1 MEKYR
6 LSIVDIIDE
15 SPNTKTYI
23 LERPETLTWDEG
35 SHIHLALEDYDKD
48 EVPNKA
54 LVRHMSIM
62 SNWDE
67 NKIAFTT
74 RFIEPHSPFKEGLVH
89 LTKGDHLK
97 VFKVNSRMT
106 LRREDRPLV
115 LISMGVGLATMRPLI
130 HRFHQDSKNI
140 PLLVNL
146 NVDAHAAHEKALYQD
161 EIEGLRNDRL
171 QLHWCKSRLELFYA
185 LECLNIEN
193 PIYYVVGSDLFLRTI
208 LKRLKVKGVSKD
220 SIVIDK
226 KSHMLDLYYE
236 F

>member
-15 SPNTKTYI
+15 CPNTKTYI
-23 LERPETLTWDEG
+23 LEKPENLTWDEG

-74 RFIEPHSPFKEGLVH
+74 RFSEPYSPFKSGLAH

-115 LISMGVGLATMRPLI
+115 LISMGVGLATMRPLM
-130 HRFHQDSKNI
+130 HRFHQNSTNI
-140 PLLVNL
+140 PMLVNM
-146 NVDAHAAHEKALYQD
+146 NVDAHEKALYQD
-161 EIEGLRNDRL
+161 ELEGLRNDCV
-171 QLHWCKSRLELFYA
+171 QLYWCKSRLELFNA
-185 LECLNIEN
+185 LERLNVEN

-208 LKRLKVKGVSKD
+208 LKRLKGKGVEKED
-220 SIVIDK
+220 IVIDK

>member
-6 LSIVDIIDE
+6 LSIVDIIEE

-23 LERPETLTWDEG
+23 LEKPESLTWDEG

-48 EVPNKA
+48 ELPNKA

-67 NKIAFTT
+67 DKLAFTT
-74 RFIEPHSPFKEGLVH
+74 RFIEPYSPFKLGLAH

-106 LRREDRPLV
+106 LRRENRPLV
-115 LISMGVGLATMRPLI
+115 LISMGVGLATMRPLV
-130 HRFHQDSKNI
+130 HRYHQDSTNI
-140 PLLVNL
+140 PLLVNM
-146 NVDAHAAHEKALYQD
+146 NVDAHEKALYQD
-161 EIEGLRNDRL
+161 ELEGLRNERI
-171 QLHWCKSRLELFYA
+171 QLNWCKSRLELFNA
-185 LECLNIEN
+185 LETLNTEN

-208 LKRLKVKGVSKD
+208 LKRLKAKGVSKD
-220 SIVIDK
+220 AIMIDK

>member
-1 MEKYR
+1 
-6 LSIVDIIDE
+6 
-15 SPNTKTYI
+15 
-23 LERPETLTWDEG
+23 
-35 SHIHLALEDYDKD
+35 
-48 EVPNKA
+48 
-54 LVRHMSIM
+54 MSIM

-74 RFIEPHSPFKEGLVH
+74 RFIEPHSPFKEGLAH

-130 HRFHQDSKNI
+130 HRFHQDSTNI
-140 PLLVNL
+140 PMLVNL
-146 NVDAHAAHEKALYQD
+146 NVDAHVAHEKALYQD
-161 EIEGLRNDRL
+161 ELEGLRNDRI
-171 QLHWCKSRLELFYA
+171 QLHWCKSRLELFSA
-185 LECLNIEN
+185 LETLSIDD

-208 LKRLKVKGVSKD
+208 LKRLKDKGVSKND
-220 SIVIDK
+220 IVIDK
-226 KSHMLDLYYE
+226 KSHILDLYYE

>member
-23 LERPETLTWDEG
+23 LEKPEELTWDEG
-35 SHIHLALEDYDKD
+35 SHIHCALEAYDND
-48 EVPNKA
+48 ELPNKA

-62 SNWDE
+62 SNSDE
-67 NKIAFTT
+67 NSLAFTT
-74 RFIEPHSPFKEGLVH
+74 RFQEPYSLFKEGLSK
-89 LTKGDHLK
+89 LKKGDHLK
-97 VFKVNSRMT
+97 VFKVNSRMH

-115 LISMGVGLATMRPLI
+115 LISMGVGLATIRPLL
-130 HRFHQDSKNI
+130 HRFHQDPTNI
-140 PLLVNL
+140 PSIVCL
-146 NVDAHAAHEKALYQD
+146 NVDAHEKALYQD
-161 EIEGLRNDRL
+161 ELEGLLNMRI
-171 QLHWCKSRLELFYA
+171 QLHWCKSRIELFNT
-185 LECLNIEN
+185 LDTVDIVD
-193 PIYYVVGSDLFLRTI
+193 PIYYVVGSDLFLRTL
-208 LKRLKVKGVSKD
+208 LKRLKAKGISKD

>member
-106 LRREDRPLV
+106 LRRENRPLILV
-115 LISMGVGLATMRPLI
+115 SMGVGLATMRPLI
-130 HRFHQDSKNI
+130 HRFHQDSTSI
-140 PLLVNL
+140 PMLVNL
-146 NVDAHAAHEKALYQD
+146 NVDAHEKALYQD

-171 QLHWCKSRLELFYA
+171 QLHWCKSRLELFNA

-208 LKRLKVKGVSKD
+208 LKRLKAKAVSKD
-220 SIVIDK
+220 AIVIDK

>member
-1 MEKYR
+1 MENYR

-23 LERPETLTWDEG
+23 LEKPESLTWDEG

-48 EVPNKA
+48 ELPNKD

-67 NKIAFTT
+67 NKLAFTT
-74 RFIEPHSPFKEGLVH
+74 RFTEPYSSFRLGLAQ

-97 VFKVNSRMT
+97 VFKISSRMT
-106 LRREDRPLV
+106 LRREERPLV

-130 HRFHQDSKNI
+130 LRFHQDSTNI

-146 NVDAHAAHEKALYQD
+146 NVDAHAAHEKALYQ
-161 EIEGLRNDRL
+161 EELEGLRNERI
-171 QLHWCKSRLELFYA
+171 QLHWCKSRLELFNA
-185 LECLNIEN
+185 LETLNIEN

-208 LKRLKVKGVSKD
+208 LKRLKAKGVSKEA
-220 SIVIDK
+220 IMIDK

>member
-23 LERPETLTWDEG
+23 LEKPESLTWDEG

-74 RFIEPHSPFKEGLVH
+74 RFVEPHSPFKEGLAH

-106 LRREDRPLV
+106 LRRENRPLV

-130 HRFHQDSKNI
+130 HRFHQDSTSI
-140 PLLVNL
+140 PMLVNL
-146 NVDAHAAHEKALYQD
+146 NVDANEKALYQD
-161 EIEGLRNDRL
+161 ELEGLRNGRL
-171 QLHWCKSRLELFYA
+171 QLHWCKSRLELFNA

-208 LKRLKVKGVSKD
+208 LKRLKAKGISKD
-220 SIVIDK
+220 DIVIDK

>member
-23 LERPETLTWDEG
+23 LEKPESLTWDEG

-74 RFIEPHSPFKEGLVH
+74 RFVEPHSPFKEGLAH

-97 VFKVNSRMT
+97 VFKVNSRKT
-106 LRREDRPLV
+106 LRRENRPLILV
-115 LISMGVGLATMRPLI
+115 SMGVGLATMRPLI
-130 HRFHQDSKNI
+130 HRFHQDSTSI
-140 PLLVNL
+140 PMLVNL
-146 NVDAHAAHEKALYQD
+146 NVDAHEKALYQD

-171 QLHWCKSRLELFYA
+171 QLHWCKSRLELFNA

-208 LKRLKVKGVSKD
+208 LKRLKAKGVSKD
-220 SIVIDK
+220 AIVIDK

>member
-106 LRREDRPLV
+106 LRRENRPLILV
-115 LISMGVGLATMRPLI
+115 SMGVGLATMRPLI
-130 HRFHQDSKNI
+130 HRFHQDSTSI
-140 PLLVNL
+140 PMLVNL
-146 NVDAHAAHEKALYQD
+146 NVDAHEKALYQD

-208 LKRLKVKGVSKD
+208 LKRLKAKAVSKD
-220 SIVIDK
+220 AIVIDK

>member
-15 SPNTKTYI
+15 RPNTKTYI
-23 LERPETLTWDEG
+23 LEKPSSMIWDEG
-35 SHIHLALEDYDKD
+35 SHIHLALEDYDKN

-67 NKIAFTT
+67 NKLAFTT
-74 RFIEPHSPFKEGLVH
+74 RFIEPISPFKEVLIR

-106 LRREDRPLV
+106 LRRKGRPLV
-115 LISMGVGLATMRPLI
+115 LISMGVGLATMRPLM
-130 HRFHQDSKNI
+130 HRFHQDPSNI
-140 PLLVNL
+140 PLLVNM
-146 NVDAHAAHEKALYQD
+146 NVDAHEKALYQD
-161 EIEGLRNDRL
+161 EMEGLRNERIK
-171 QLHWCKSRLELFYA
+171 LHWCKSRLELFNT
-185 LECLNIEN
+185 LETLNIES

-208 LKRLKVKGVSKD
+208 LKRLKAKAVVKED
-220 SIVIDK
+220 IVIDK
-226 KSHMLDLYYE
+226 KSHIMDLYYE

>member
-6 LSIVDIIDE
+6 LSIVDIIEE

-23 LERPETLTWDEG
+23 LEKPESLTWDEG

-48 EVPNKA
+48 ELPNKA

-67 NKIAFTT
+67 DKLAFTT
-74 RFIEPHSPFKEGLVH
+74 RFTEPYSPFRLGLAQ

-97 VFKVNSRMT
+97 VFKISSRMT
-106 LRREDRPLV
+106 LRREERPLV

-130 HRFHQDSKNI
+130 LRFHQDSTNI

-146 NVDAHAAHEKALYQD
+146 NVDAHAAHEKALYQ
-161 EIEGLRNDRL
+161 EELEGLRNERI
-171 QLHWCKSRLELFYA
+171 QLHWCKSRLELFNA
-185 LECLNIEN
+185 LETLNIEN

-208 LKRLKVKGVSKD
+208 LKRLKAKGVSKD
-220 SIVIDK
+220 AIMIDK

>member
-23 LERPETLTWDEG
+23 LEKPESLTWDEG

-74 RFIEPHSPFKEGLVH
+74 RFIEPHSPFKEGLAH
-89 LTKGDHLK
+89 LTKGDQLK

-106 LRREDRPLV
+106 LRREDRSLV

-130 HRFHQDSKNI
+130 HRFHQDSTSI
-140 PLLVNL
+140 PMLVNL
-146 NVDAHAAHEKALYQD
+146 NVDAHEKALYQD
-161 EIEGLRNDRL
+161 EIEGLRNDHI
-171 QLHWCKSRLELFYA
+171 QLNWCKSRLELFNA
-185 LECLNIEN
+185 LENLYIKD

-208 LKRLKVKGVSKD
+208 LKRLKAKGISKD
-220 SIVIDK
+220 DIVIDK

-236 F
+236 Y

>member
-1 MEKYR
+1 MV
-6 LSIVDIIDE
+6 LIF
-15 SPNTKTYI
+15 
-23 LERPETLTWDEG
+23 
-35 SHIHLALEDYDKD
+35 
-48 EVPNKA
+48 
-54 LVRHMSIM
+54 M

-67 NKIAFTT
+67 NRIAFTT
-74 RFIEPHSPFKEGLVH
+74 RFSEPYSPFKEGLAH

-106 LRREDRPLV
+106 LRRENRPLILV
-115 LISMGVGLATMRPLI
+115 SMGVGLATMRPLI
-130 HRFHQDSKNI
+130 HRFHQDSTSI
-140 PLLVNL
+140 PMLVNL
-146 NVDAHAAHEKALYQD
+146 NVDAHEKALYQD

-185 LECLNIEN
+185 LECLNIES

-208 LKRLKVKGVSKD
+208 LKRLKAKAVSKD

>member
-1 MEKYR
+1 M
-6 LSIVDIIDE
+6 DIIDE

-74 RFIEPHSPFKEGLVH
+74 RFIEPHSPFKEGLAH

-97 VFKVNSRMT
+97 VFKVNSRMS
-106 LRREDRPLV
+106 LRREYRPLV

-130 HRFHQDSKNI
+130 HRFHQEPKNI
-140 PLLVNL
+140 PLLVNM
-146 NVDAHAAHEKALYQD
+146 NVDAHEKALYQD

-171 QLHWCKSRLELFYA
+171 QLHWCKSRLELFNA

-208 LKRLKVKGVSKD
+208 LKRLKAKGVSKD
-220 SIVIDK
+220 AIVIDK

>member
-23 LERPETLTWDEG
+23 LEKPESLTWDEG

-106 LRREDRPLV
+106 LRRENRPLILV
-115 LISMGVGLATMRPLI
+115 SMGVGLATMRPLI
-130 HRFHQDSKNI
+130 HRFHQDSTSI
-140 PLLVNL
+140 PMLVNL
-146 NVDAHAAHEKALYQD
+146 NVDAHEKALYQD

>member
-130 HRFHQDSKNI
+130 HRFHQDSTSI
-140 PLLVNL
+140 PMLVNL
-146 NVDAHAAHEKALYQD
+146 NVDAHEKALYQD

-208 LKRLKVKGVSKD
+208 LKRLKAKAVSKD
-220 SIVIDK
+220 AIVIDK